1 MAPRTV
7 PELAAADL
15 PSLVA
20 TPPLRIAFEGQ
31 RTDNSGV
38 TSRDESGLMARR
50 ERLLGT
56 GITTFYEDPVHIVR
70 GESVWLFDA
79 AGRRYLDVY
88 NNVPCVGHANPHV
101 VEAMRRQTETLI
113 VHSRYLH
120 EGILDYAERLT
131 GLHADPITTVVFT
144 CSGTEANEVAIQ
156 MARAATGARGLICT
170 DAAYH
175 GNSTE
180 VRKLTRLR
188 EQKTPDYRSIPMPQC
203 YRPIEA
209 GLDGEAL
216 TAAYLNR
223 LQEQIDGFAADGVP
237 FAGVL
242 FCPILANEGLP
253 DIPPRFMS
261 RAAELVRAAGGLF
274 ICDEVQ
280 AGFARTGRWWGY
292 ETAGF
297 VPDIVVM
304 GKPMGNGLPLA
315 GVAASAELVG
325 AFRESTRYFN
335 TFASSPLQAAVGQAV
350 IDVIERE
357 KLTAR
362 VAAVGSYLRKQLRA
376 IGENCEPI
384 AEVRGHGLF
393 VGMEWVKDRQSKV
406 PDPDGAEVITNR
418 LRQTGFL
425 MGRAGQYGNVL
436 KVRPPLVFK
445 REHADLFLE
454 GFASAVGVPT

>member
-1 MAPRTV
+1 MSERSTT
-7 PELAAADL
+7 ELL
-15 PSLVA
+15 
-20 TPPLRIAFEGQ
+20 
-31 RTDNSGV
+31 
-38 TSRDESGLMARR
+38 ARR

-56 GITTFYEDPVHIVR
+56 GITTFYQDPVHIVR
-70 GESVWLFDA
+70 GEGVWLYDA
-79 AGRRYLDVY
+79 DGRRYLDVY
-88 NNVPCVGHANPHV
+88 NNVPCVGHANSRV
-101 VEAMRRQTETLI
+101 VEAMRRQTETLN

-120 EGILDYAERLT
+120 EGVLDYAERLT
-131 GLHADPITTVVFT
+131 ALHADSITTAVLT

-156 MARAATGARGLICT
+156 MARAATGGRGLICT

-188 EQKTPDYRSIPMPQC
+188 KQESPEYRSIPVPQR
-203 YRPIEA
+203 YRPIED
-209 GLDGEAL
+209 GLAGEAL
-216 TAAYLNR
+216 TAAYLDR
-223 LQEQIDGFAADGVP
+223 LHEQIDGFAADGVP

-253 DIPPRFMS
+253 DIPAGFMS
-261 RAAELVRAAGGLF
+261 QAAELVRAAGGLF

-292 ETAGF
+292 ETSGF
-297 VPDIVVM
+297 VPDIVTM

-325 AFRESTRYFN
+325 AFRASTRYFN

-350 IDVIERE
+350 IDVIEE
-357 KLTAR
+357 ENLTAR
-362 VAAVGSYLRKQLRA
+362 VTAVGSYLRDQLRT

-393 VGMEWVKDRQSKV
+393 VGVEWVKDRRSKD
-406 PDPDGAEVITNR
+406 PDPDGAEVIMNR
-418 LRQTGFL
+418 LRKAGFL
-425 MGRAGQYGNVL
+425 MGRAGQHGNVL

-454 GFASAVGVPT
+454 GFASAVSTRT

>member
-1 MAPRTV
+1 MSTRSTK
-7 PELAAADL
+7 ELL
-15 PSLVA
+15 
-20 TPPLRIAFEGQ
+20 
-31 RTDNSGV
+31 
-38 TSRDESGLMARR
+38 ARR

-56 GITTFYEDPVHIVR
+56 GITTFYQDPVHIVR
-70 GESVWLFDA
+70 GEGVWLFDA

-101 VEAMRRQTETLI
+101 ATAMRRQSETLN

-120 EGILDYAERLT
+120 DGILDYAERLT
-131 GLHADPITTVVFT
+131 GLHADPISTVVFT

-156 MARAATGARGLICT
+156 MARAATGGRGLICT

-188 EQKTPDYRSIPMPQC
+188 EQQSPEYRSIPMPQS

-209 GLDGEAL
+209 GIDGDAL
-216 TAAYLNR
+216 ARAYLDR
-223 LQEQIDGFAADGVP
+223 LQAQIDGFAADGVP

-242 FCPILANEGLP
+242 FCPILANEGVP
-253 DIPPRFMS
+253 DIPPGFMA
-261 RAAELVRAAGGLF
+261 RAADLVRAAGGLF

-292 ETAGF
+292 EISGF
-297 VPDIVVM
+297 VPDIAVM

-325 AFRESTRYFN
+325 AFRDRTRYFN

-350 IDVIERE
+350 IDVIERDN
-357 KLTAR
+357 LA
-362 VAAVGSYLRKQLRA
+362 ASASAVGSYLREQLRA
-376 IGENCEPI
+376 IGENCEPM
-384 AEVRGHGLF
+384 AQVRGHGLY
-393 VGMEWVKDRQSKV
+393 VGVEWVKDRQSRE
-406 PDPDGAEVITNR
+406 PDPDGAEVIMNR
-418 LRQTGFL
+418 LRQAGYL
-425 MGRAGQYGNVL
+425 MGRAGQHGNVL
-436 KVRPPLVFK
+436 KVRPPLVFG
-445 REHADLFLE
+445 REHADLFLD
-454 GFASAVGVPT
+454 GFASAVSSPT